1 MHKRSFFFSALLL
14 PLDFFVV
21 AGAGFAAWYLRFA
34 PGVRRIWPVIFDL
47 TFQEYAWL
55 VVGAAVLSVIF
66 LSTQGLYNPRLKIS
80 FAAAVFRIA
89 VSQTMVLAAIALAI
103 FLRQELFESRFL
115 VFVAWGFSILFLSF
129 ARGIAIALRSLLLAR
144 GIGATKVLLVGS
156 DPVSLRLAEHLSL
169 RPHLGLRLV
178 KHLHEPDIGEVAQ
191 AVGNPGVETI
201 VLGAPDFARERILEL
216 IDFANE
222 NRLDFVFVPNIVQT
236 LTASARAE
244 VIGDVPVI
252 ELRRTVLE
260 GWGMVV
266 KRTIDLII
274 TSLLL
279 ALALPVMAFV
289 SLAIKLDSP
298 GPIFYRD
305 RRIGPKGEFWTLKFR
320 SMFREYCTGA
330 EYGGGAAE
338 SFEEKLISERNFR
351 KGPVPKI
358 ENDPRRTRA
367 GRWLEKT
374 SLDELPQ
381 LFNVIS
387 GNMSLV
393 GPRPHRP
400 KEVALYEKRHKRV
413 FAVPPGITGLAQISG
428 RSDLGFEDEV
438 LLDTYYM
445 EHWSPWLDLVIM
457 AKTPLVMFF
466 RKHRS

>member
-1 MHKRSFFFSALLL
+1 MQRMSFFFSALLL

-34 PGVRRIWPVIFDL
+34 PGVARIWPVIFDL

-66 LSTQGLYNPRLKIS
+66 LSTQGMYNPQLKVF

-338 SFEEKLISERNFR
+338 SFEEKLISER
-351 KGPVPKI
+351 
-358 ENDPRRTRA
+358 
-367 GRWLEKT
+367 
-374 SLDELPQ
+374 
-381 LFNVIS
+381 
-387 GNMSLV
+387 
-393 GPRPHRP
+393 
-400 KEVALYEKRHKRV
+400 
-413 FAVPPGITGLAQISG
+413 
-428 RSDLGFEDEV
+428 
-438 LLDTYYM
+438 
-445 EHWSPWLDLVIM
+445 
-457 AKTPLVMFF
+457 
-466 RKHRS
+466 